1 MIEGMTDTEPLML
14 FDADRPLVRAAGVR
28 APRRLSFSQLSAFT
42 QCPGR
47 WLASRLL
54 DVPPDWQSPLVLGS
68 LAHGALEAAVHE
80 SPQVN
85 APDWRAEVE
94 RGVERIRARIR
105 ERGWGD
111 DPLPE
116 GVTRPDGSV
125 VTASDWMDAAAGR
138 LDGFELDMAL
148 GRPPVPAATE
158 RHVEGVIQGVP
169 VSGEV
174 DYLDR
179 SGDVVDW
186 KTGRVPSR
194 RDGKRAHA
202 DQLRVYRMLLGDEG
216 VPVASA
222 ADVYVTAGGTRVEAD
237 LSGEALESTARWVG
251 QTGQAISRACEAR
264 VFDLSPSP
272 LCPWCPLARVCP
284 VARISGARG
293 RETAGCQPF
302 APSDPRFAVGRI
314 SGTHDTDMSDG
325 KEPRMADMDEL
336 MAMMSGETPAPKP
349 EPKAKPADPWASE
362 AGQAALDKWGVS
374 EPKEEPKAEPKAAP
388 KEEPKAAP
396 KPEPKPEAKP
406 ATPRWRPSD
415 GRPYDAPV
423 IKGSLNTASYAVT
436 HLELTAAHAWRYAV
450 EHSCDPHET
459 LIVWLKAQWAVA
471 QCAWPELNPPVKG
484 LAAGHPDPAG
494 LLDWAQHVFVR
505 DADRALRDL
514 LDADSTSRPGAATG
528 RQALDCVTDAAR
540 RAGESMQAVRALLA

>member
-85 APDWRAEVE
+85 APDWRVEVE
-94 RGVERIRARIR
+94 HGVERIRARIR
-105 ERGWGD
+105 KRGWGD

-125 VTASDWMDAAAGR
+125 VTASDWMNAAAGR
-138 LDGFELDMAL
+138 LNGFELDMAL

-237 LSGEALESTARWVG
+237 LSREALESTARWVG
-251 QTGQAISRACEAR
+251 QTGQAIGRACEAR

-302 APSDPRFAVGRI
+302 APSDPRFVVGRI
-314 SGTHDTDMSDG
+314 SGTHDTDVSDG

-349 EPKAKPADPWASE
+349 QPEAKPADPWASE

-374 EPKEEPKAEPKAAP
+374 EPETTPKVEPKEEPKAES
-388 KEEPKAAP
+388 
-396 KPEPKPEAKP
+396 KP

-484 LAAGHPDPAG
+484 LAEGHPDPAG

-540 RAGESMQAVRALLA
+540 RAGESMQAVRTLLA

>member
-85 APDWRAEVE
+85 APDWRVEVE

-105 ERGWGD
+105 RRGWGD

-125 VTASDWMDAAAGR
+125 VTATDWMDAAAGR

-237 LSGEALESTARWVG
+237 LSRDALESTARWVG
-251 QTGQAISRACEAR
+251 QTGQAIGRACEAR

-302 APSDPRFAVGRI
+302 APSDPRFAVGRL
-314 SGTHDTDMSDG
+314 SGTHDTDISDG

-349 EPKAKPADPWASE
+349 KPKVKPADPWASE

-374 EPKEEPKAEPKAAP
+374 EPEATPKEEPKAEPK
-388 KEEPKAAP
+388 EEPKVAP
-396 KPEPKPEAKP
+396 KPEPKP

-484 LAAGHPDPAG
+484 LAEGHPDPAG

>member
-1 MIEGMTDTEPLML
+1 MTDTEPLML

-85 APDWRAEVE
+85 APDWRVEVE

-105 ERGWGD
+105 RRGWGD

-125 VTASDWMDAAAGR
+125 VTATDWMDAAAGR

-237 LSGEALESTARWVG
+237 LSRDALESTARWVG
-251 QTGQAISRACEAR
+251 QTGQAIGRACEAR
-264 VFDLSPSP
+264 VFDLNPSP

-284 VARISGARG
+284 VVRVSGARG

-302 APSDPRFAVGRI
+302 APSDPRFAVGRL
-314 SGTHDTDMSDG
+314 SGTHDTDISDG

-349 EPKAKPADPWASE
+349 KPKAKPADPWASE
-362 AGQAALDKWGVS
+362 AGQAALDKWGVG
-374 EPKEEPKAEPKAAP
+374 EPEATPKEEPKAEPK
-388 KEEPKAAP
+388 EEPKVAP
-396 KPEPKPEAKP
+396 KPEPKP

-436 HLELTAAHAWRYAV
+436 HLELTAAHAWRYAA

-484 LAAGHPDPAG
+484 LAEGHPDPAG

>member
-1 MIEGMTDTEPLML
+1 MIEDMTDTEPLML
-14 FDADRPLVRAAGVR
+14 FDAGRPLVRAAGVR

-85 APDWRAEVE
+85 APDWRVEVE

-105 ERGWGD
+105 RRGWGD

-237 LSGEALESTARWVG
+237 LSRDALESTARWVG
-251 QTGQAISRACEAR
+251 QTGQAIGRACEAR
-264 VFDLSPSP
+264 VFDLNPSP

-284 VARISGARG
+284 VAKISGARG

-302 APSDPRFAVGRI
+302 APSDPRFAVGRL
-314 SGTHDTDMSDG
+314 SGTHDTDISDG

-349 EPKAKPADPWASE
+349 KPKAKPADPWASE

-374 EPKEEPKAEPKAAP
+374 EPEATPKEEPKAEPK
-388 KEEPKAAP
+388 EEPKVAP
-396 KPEPKPEAKP
+396 KPEPKP

-484 LAAGHPDPAG
+484 LAEGHPDPAG

>member
-85 APDWRAEVE
+85 APDWRVEVE

-105 ERGWGD
+105 RRGWGD

-125 VTASDWMDAAAGR
+125 VTATDWMDAAAGR

-237 LSGEALESTARWVG
+237 LSRDALESTARWVG
-251 QTGQAISRACEAR
+251 QTGQAIGRACEAR
-264 VFDLSPSP
+264 VFDLNPSP

-284 VARISGARG
+284 VVRVSGARG

-302 APSDPRFAVGRI
+302 APSDPRFAVGRL
-314 SGTHDTDMSDG
+314 SGTHDTDISDG

-349 EPKAKPADPWASE
+349 KPKAKPADPWASE
-362 AGQAALDKWGVS
+362 AGQAALDKWGVG
-374 EPKEEPKAEPKAAP
+374 EPEATPKEEPKAEPK
-388 KEEPKAAP
+388 EEPKVAP
-396 KPEPKPEAKP
+396 KPEPKP

-436 HLELTAAHAWRYAV
+436 HLELTAAHAWRYAA

-484 LAAGHPDPAG
+484 LAEGHPDPAG

>member
-1 MIEGMTDTEPLML
+1 MTETEPLML
-14 FDADRPLVRAAGVR
+14 FDADRPLVRAAGVH

-47 WLASRLL
+47 WLTSRLL

-85 APDWRAEVE
+85 APDWRVEVE
-94 RGVERIRARIR
+94 HGVEQIRARIR

-111 DPLPE
+111 DPLPQ

-125 VTASDWMDAAAGR
+125 VTDTDWMDAAAGR

-148 GRPPVPAATE
+148 GRPLTPAATE
-158 RHVEGVIQGVP
+158 RHTEGVIDGIP

-194 RDGKRAHA
+194 PSGRRAHA

-216 VPVASA
+216 VRVASA

-237 LSGEALESTARWVG
+237 LSHEALESTARWVG
-251 QTGQAISRACEAR
+251 RTGRAIGRACEAR
-264 VFDLSPSP
+264 VFDLTPSP

-284 VARISGARG
+284 VARISGVRG

-302 APSDPRFAVGRI
+302 APSDPRFAVGRL
-314 SGTHDTDMSDG
+314 SGTHDTGVSDG
-325 KEPRMADMDEL
+325 KEPRMTDTDEL
-336 MAMMSGETPAPKP
+336 MALMSGGTPAPKP
-349 EPKAKPADPWASE
+349 KPEAKPADPWASE
-362 AGQAALDKWGVS
+362 AGRAALDKWGVDES
-374 EPKEEPKAEPKAAP
+374 EDKPEAKPKAEPKAKP
-388 KEEPKAAP
+388 KAEPKAG
-396 KPEPKPEAKP
+396 
-406 ATPRWRPSD
+406 RWRPSD

-423 IKGSLNTASYAVT
+423 INGSLNVASYAVT
-436 HLELTAAHAWRYAV
+436 HLELTAAHAWRYAA

-459 LIVWLKAQWAVA
+459 FLVWLKAQWAVA
-471 QCAWPELNPPVKG
+471 QSVWPELNPPVSG
-484 LAAGHPDPAG
+484 LAEGRPDPAG
-494 LLDWAQHVFVR
+494 LLGWAQHTFVR

-514 LDADSTSRPGAATG
+514 LDADSTSQPGAATG
-528 RQALDCVTDAAR
+528 QTALDCVTDAAR
-540 RAGESMQAVRALLA
+540 RAGQALQAARTLLDA

>member
-1 MIEGMTDTEPLML
+1 MIEGMTETEPLML
-14 FDADRPLVRAAGVR
+14 FDADRPLVRAAGVH

-85 APDWRAEVE
+85 APDWRVEVE

-222 ADVYVTAGGTRVEAD
+222 ADVYVTAGGVRVEAD
-237 LSGEALESTARWVG
+237 LSRDALESTARWVG
-251 QTGQAISRACEAR
+251 QTGQAIGRACEAR
-264 VFDLSPSP
+264 VFDLNPSP

-302 APSDPRFAVGRI
+302 APSDPRFAVGRL
-314 SGTHDTDMSDG
+314 SGTHDTDISDG

-349 EPKAKPADPWASE
+349 KPKAKPADPWASE

-374 EPKEEPKAEPKAAP
+374 EPEATPKEEPKAEPK
-388 KEEPKAAP
+388 EEPKVAP
-396 KPEPKPEAKP
+396 KPEPKP

-436 HLELTAAHAWRYAV
+436 HLELTAAHAWRYAA

-484 LAAGHPDPAG
+484 LAEGHPDPAG

>member
-85 APDWRAEVE
+85 APDWRVEVE

-105 ERGWGD
+105 RRGWGD
-111 DPLPE
+111 DPLPQ

-125 VTASDWMDAAAGR
+125 VTATDWMDAAAGR

-148 GRPPVPAATE
+148 GRPLTPAATE
-158 RHVEGVIQGVP
+158 RHTEGVIDGIP

-237 LSGEALESTARWVG
+237 LSRDALESTARWVG
-251 QTGQAISRACEAR
+251 QTGQAIGRACEAR

-272 LCPWCPLARVCP
+272 LCPWCPLARVCL

-302 APSDPRFAVGRI
+302 APSDPRFAVGRL
-314 SGTHDTDMSDG
+314 SGTHDTDISDG

-336 MAMMSGETPAPKP
+336 MAMMSGEAPAPKP
-349 EPKAKPADPWASE
+349 QLEAKPADPWASE

-374 EPKEEPKAEPKAAP
+374 EPEATPKPEPEAT
-388 KEEPKAAP
+388 P
-396 KPEPKPEAKP
+396 KPEPKTEPKPVAKP

-484 LAAGHPDPAG
+484 LAEGHPDPAG